1 MQLIKI
7 YIKSKTIRNGVY
19 FAYCKIDPL
28 QQEADSI
35 EKAKLIVR

>member
-7 YIKSKTIRNGVY
+7 YIKSKTTKNGAF
-19 FAYCKIDPL
+19 FAHCKIDPL